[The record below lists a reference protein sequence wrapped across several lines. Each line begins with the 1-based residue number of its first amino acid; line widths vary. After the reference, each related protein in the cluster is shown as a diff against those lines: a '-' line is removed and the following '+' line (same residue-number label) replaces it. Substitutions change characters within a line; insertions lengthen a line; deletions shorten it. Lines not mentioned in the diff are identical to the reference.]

1 MSILQIYVS
10 DEDMATLR
18 MIALER
24 ECAAADLAEA
34 AVSEACLAVR
44 REGRPRAALA
54 QLDLAGIDRGLMTV
68 AEAMQVGFAMPPP
81 KPRCSSGEI
90 SGLGEC
96 LVCNSE
102 SGEACRRP
110 MVKP

>member
-1 MSILQIYVS
+1 MIMQIYVS

-44 REGRPRAALA
+44 KERRA
-54 QLDLAGIDRGLMTV
+54 D
-68 AEAMQVGFAMPPP
+68 
-81 KPRCSSGEI
+81 
-90 SGLGEC
+90 
-96 LVCNSE
+96 
-102 SGEACRRP
+102 
-110 MVKP
+110 